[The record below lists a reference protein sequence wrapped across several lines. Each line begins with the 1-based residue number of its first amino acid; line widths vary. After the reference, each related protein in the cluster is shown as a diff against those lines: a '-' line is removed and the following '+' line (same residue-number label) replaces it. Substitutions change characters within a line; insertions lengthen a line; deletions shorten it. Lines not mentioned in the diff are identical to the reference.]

1 MSKEDPIRVFVTHT
15 FMDHPDYHR
24 VFEYLE
30 SSTNFFYKNCSDTTA
45 VPIAGTKDSKKEA
58 LLAQIRAAEVV
69 VVVSSMYSESRDW
82 IAFQMDAAQ
91 AASLPIVALEPFG
104 GKGRIAA
111 EVQARAAEVVPWN
124 ERLIVDALRKHARGE
139 DTKRWDVIE
148 FDMS

>member
-1 MSKEDPIRVFVTHT
+1 MSKEDPIRVFVTHVFT
-15 FMDHPDYHR
+15 DHPDYHR

-30 SSTNFFYKNCSDTTA
+30 SSTNFFYKNCSDPSA
-45 VPIAGTKDSKKEA
+45 VPPAGSRDGKKEL

-69 VVVSSMYSESRDW
+69 LLVSSMYSEVRDW
-82 IAFQMDAAQ
+82 ITYQMDAAQ

-104 GKGRIAA
+104 GKGNIAA
-111 EVQARAAEVVPWN
+111 EVKARAAEIVPWN
-124 ERLIVDALRKHARGE
+124 ERVMVDALRKHARGE

>member
-1 MSKEDPIRVFVTHT
+1 MSKEDPIRVFVTHVFT
-15 FMDHPDYHR
+15 DHPDYHR

-30 SSTNFFYKNCSDTTA
+30 SSTNFFYKNCSDPSA
-45 VPIAGTKDSKKEA
+45 VPPAGSKDGKKEL

-69 VVVSSMYSESRDW
+69 LLVSSMYSEVRDW
-82 IAFQMDAAQ
+82 IAYQMDAAQ

-104 GKGRIAA
+104 GKGNIAA
-111 EVQARAAEVVPWN
+111 EVKARAAEIVPWN
-124 ERLIVDALRKHARGE
+124 ERVMVDALRKHARGE

>member
-1 MSKEDPIRVFVTHT
+1 MSKEDPIRIFVTHVFT
-15 FMDHPDYHR
+15 DHPDYHR

-30 SSTNFFYKNCSDTTA
+30 SSTNFFYKNCSDPTA
-45 VPIAGTKDSKKEA
+45 VPVAGTKESKKEA
-58 LLAQIRAAEVV
+58 LLAQIRAAEVML
-69 VVVSSMYSESRDW
+69 VVSSMFSETRDW
-82 IAFQMDAAQ
+82 MTYQMDAAQ

-104 GKGRIAA
+104 GKGGIAA

-124 ERLIVDALRKHARGE
+124 ERVIVDALRKQARGE

>member
-1 MSKEDPIRVFVTHT
+1 MGKDDPIRVFVTHVFT
-15 FMDHPDYHR
+15 DHPDYHR

-30 SSTNFFYKNCSDTTA
+30 SSTNFFYKNCSD
-45 VPIAGTKDSKKEA
+45 PAGDKQHMKEA

-69 VVVSSMYSESRDW
+69 LVVSSMYSETRDW
-82 IAFQMDAAQ
+82 IVFQMDAAK

-104 GKGRIAA
+104 GKGSIAA
-111 EVQARAAEVVPWN
+111 EVQARAAEIVPWN
-124 ERLIVDALRKHARGE
+124 ERVMVDAIRKHARGE

>member
-1 MSKEDPIRVFVTHT
+1 MSKEDPIRIFVTHVFT
-15 FMDHPDYHR
+15 DHPDYHR

-30 SSTNFFYKNCSDTTA
+30 SSTNFFYKNCSDPKA
-45 VPIAGTKDSKKEA
+45 PPVAAGKDTKKEL

-69 VVVSSMYSESRDW
+69 VVVSSMYSETRDW

-91 AASLPIVALEPFG
+91 AASLPIIALEPFG
-104 GKGRIAA
+104 GGKIAA
-111 EVQARAAEVVPWN
+111 EVKARAAEVVPWN
-124 ERLIVDALRKHARGE
+124 ERVMVDALRKHARGE

>member
-1 MSKEDPIRVFVTHT
+1 VFT
-15 FMDHPDYHR
+15 DHPDYHR

-30 SSTNFFYKNCSDTTA
+30 SSTNFFYKNCSDPSA
-45 VPIAGTKDSKKEA
+45 VPPAGSKDGKKEL

-69 VVVSSMYSESRDW
+69 LLVSSMYSEVRDW
-82 IAFQMDAAQ
+82 ITYQMDAAQ

-104 GKGRIAA
+104 GKGNVAA
-111 EVQARAAEVVPWN
+111 EVKARAAEIVPWN
-124 ERLIVDALRKHARGE
+124 ERVMVDALRKHARGE

>member
-1 MSKEDPIRVFVTHT
+1 MSKEDPIRVFVTHVFT
-15 FMDHPDYHR
+15 DHPDYHR

-30 SSTNFFYKNCSDTTA
+30 SSTNFFYKNCSDPSA
-45 VPIAGTKDSKKEA
+45 VPPAGSKDGKKEL

-69 VVVSSMYSESRDW
+69 LLVSSMYSEVRDW
-82 IAFQMDAAQ
+82 ITYQMDAAQ

-104 GKGRIAA
+104 GKGNIAA
-111 EVQARAAEVVPWN
+111 EVKARAAEIVPWN
-124 ERLIVDALRKHARGE
+124 ERVMVDALRKHARGE

>member
-1 MSKEDPIRVFVTHT
+1 MSKEDPIRIFVSHVFT
-15 FMDHPDYHR
+15 DHPDYHR

-30 SSTNFFYKNCSDTTA
+30 SSTNFFYKNCSDPKLPA
-45 VPIAGTKDSKKEA
+45 AAGKETKQEL

-69 VVVSSMYSESRDW
+69 LIVSSMYSEVRDW

-104 GKGRIAA
+104 GGKIPA
-111 EVQARAAEVVPWN
+111 EVKARAAEVVPWN
-124 ERLIVDALRKHARGE
+124 ERTMVDALRKQARGE

>member
-1 MSKEDPIRVFVTHT
+1 MSKEDPIRVFVTHVFT
-15 FMDHPDYHR
+15 DHPDYHR

-30 SSTNFFYKNCSDTTA
+30 SSTNFFYKNCSDPSA
-45 VPIAGTKDSKKEA
+45 VPPAGSKDGKKEL

-69 VVVSSMYSESRDW
+69 LLVSSMYSEVRDW
-82 IAFQMDAAQ
+82 ITYQMDAAQ

-104 GKGRIAA
+104 GKGNVAA
-111 EVQARAAEVVPWN
+111 EVKARAAEIVPWN
-124 ERLIVDALRKHARGE
+124 ERVMVDALRKHARGE